1 MFYIFYTDIDG
12 IQRWELVS
20 GEDAMQIRVDELCR
34 EYSLDAEDVVVFAAE
49 DELT

>member
-1 MFYIFYTDIDG
+1 MFYILYTDIDG
-12 IQRWELVS
+12 FQRWELVS

-34 EYSLDAEDVVVFAAE
+34 EYNLDAEDVVVFAAE